1 MLAPETTYGPE
12 IKNAA
17 VFTPLAGS
25 MLTANQYFT
34 GGSSPISL
42 SCQKSFIMLAT
53 DGNPTSDFWG
63 NMYPL
68 DQQVNSYNAV
78 NGSWTFSRAA
88 NDVFGQISALRN
100 VTVGGFAHDIQTY
113 VVGMGDTVANP
124 SSVAAMNQFA
134 TLGGTGT
141 AYLAQDST
149 SLAAAFQAI
158 AVDIESKT
166 AAASSVSL
174 NTGSWGTGTNLYQA
188 RFNSGDWSGQLISY
202 AINADGSIGAQQWD
216 SGQVING
223 QNWDTGRTILTYKPS
238 AALGARGIGFRWP
251 ANYPATPS
259 ATEMDSAQ
267 ADLLNAP
274 AAISGGG
281 LSNVALSSAGASA
294 TASSYYNSGYG
305 PAARS
310 TVIAAAATGAAVAA
324 GTMPAMAIF
333 PNGCRSISAARRA
346 SRRRSCTRYRTSIG
360 RRPNRPI
367 R

>member
-1 MLAPETTYGPE
+1 
-12 IKNAA
+12 
-17 VFTPLAGS
+17 
-25 MLTANQYFT
+25 
-34 GGSSPISL
+34 
-42 SCQKSFIMLAT
+42 
-53 DGNPTSDFWG
+53 
-63 NMYPL
+63 MYPL
-68 DQQVNSYNAV
+68 DQQVNAYNAV

-134 TLGGTGT
+134 NLGGTGT

-238 AALGARGIGFRWP
+238 AALGARGIRLSLARELPGDTVGDGDGLGAGRPAECTGRNLGRRIEQRGVVERWRVRHGV
-251 ANYPATPS
+251 
-259 ATEMDSAQ
+259 E
-267 ADLLNAP
+267 LLQLRIRAR
-274 AAISGGG
+274 
-281 LSNVALSSAGASA
+281 
-294 TASSYYNSGYG
+294 
-305 PAARS
+305 AARS
-310 TVIAAAATGAAVAA
+310 TAIAAAATGAVVAA